1 MKKEFECSTLVLKS
15 STQGELNDI
24 LKGHGRVGYELV
36 QFIGEYN
43 GPKAITGMLIFKR
56 EAE

>member
-1 MKKEFECSTLVLKS
+1 MKKEFEYSTLVLKN
-15 STQGELNDI
+15 STQGELNDV
-24 LKGHGRVGYELV
+24 LKRHGNLGYELV

-43 GPKAITGMLIFKR
+43 GPKAITGMLIFKK